1 MLDFVFI
8 LILAMSLMKV
18 VPRGKDM
25 GSIGDFVGSMILCG
39 FVYVLFK
46 AVPHYLIGGW
56 TFPVS
61 PDPAVH
67 AISGAI
73 SFALCCGLLGIIVLR
88 KKGRMAAR

>member
-8 LILAMSLMKV
+8 FILAMGLMRV
-18 VPRGKDM
+18 VPRSKDM
-25 GSIGDFVGSMILCG
+25 GPAGDFVGSAMLCF

-46 AVPHYLIGGW
+46 AIPHYMIGGW

-61 PDPAVH
+61 PDPMVH
-67 AISGAI
+67 AASGAI

-88 KKGRMAAR
+88 KKKKRA